1 MVYVS
6 EQRQQQIV
14 QRVLA
19 ARAMK
24 AERLAMMKQRQQ
36 EGLDSAREM
45 ATCLKQKFSVTK
57 VVLFGSLLD
66 HEQMTCH
73 SDIDLAVWGLEPS
86 LLFKAGAVIDK
97 HCDFEVDLIEFE
109 KAPLYIQESILQGL
123 EL

>member
-24 AERLAMMKQRQQ
+24 TERLAIMKKRQQ
-36 EGLDSAREM
+36 DGLKAARKM
-45 ATCLKQKFSVTK
+45 ATCLKQDFSAAK
-57 VVLFGSLLD
+57 VILFGSLLKPE
-66 HEQMTCH
+66 HMTFH
-73 SDIDLAVWGLEPS
+73 SDIDLAVWGLEPR
-86 LLFKAGAVIDK
+86 LLFKAGAAIDK
-97 HCDFEVDLIEFE
+97 FSDFEVDLIEFD
-109 KAPLYIQESILQGL
+109 KAPSYIQESILQGL

>member
-24 AERLAMMKQRQQ
+24 TERLAMMKKRQQ
-36 EGLDSAREM
+36 GGLDAAHKM
-45 ATCLKQKFSVTK
+45 ATCLKQEFSVTK
-57 VVLFGSLLD
+57 VVLFGSLLKP
-66 HEQMTCH
+66 EYMTCH
-73 SDIDLAVWGLEPS
+73 SDIDLAVWGLEPR
-86 LLFKAGAVIDK
+86 LIFKAGAAIDK
-97 HCDFEVDLIEFE
+97 FSDFEVDLIEFE
-109 KAPLYIQESILQGL
+109 KAPSHLQESILQGL

>member
-14 QRVLA
+14 QRVLK

-36 EGLDSAREM
+36 EGIEAARKM
-45 ATCLKQKFSVTK
+45 ATCLKQEFSVTK
-57 VVLFGSLLD
+57 VVLFGSLLN

-73 SDIDLAVWGLEPS
+73 SDIDLAVWGLEPC
-86 LLFKAGAVIDK
+86 LFFKAGAAIDK
-97 HCDFEVDLIEFE
+97 QSDFEVDLVEFE
-109 KAPLYIQESILQGL
+109 KAPPYIQESILQGL